1 MKTARVCDDTTHAEI
16 CKTNQPGNNAGNMEP
31 IRMLNLTKYAK
42 DLIIMTM
49 AVSVAAAVGVTAG
62 FYKSVYC
69 TTQACDYVDVQ
80 NEQEL

>member
-1 MKTARVCDDTTHAEI
+1 
-16 CKTNQPGNNAGNMEP
+16 
-31 IRMLNLTKYAK
+31 MLNLAKYAK